1 MKKTHLS
8 IMLLLVICCAV
19 WSLNTFAAK
28 YDPIVEQVQKKLTEL
43 GYDPGPADGKM
54 GKKTEAAIKSF
65 QKDNSLPA
73 TGKIDDATLTKLG
86 IEKPGAPA
94 VAEKPKK
101 TEAPPQPTPK
111 KEQKPKDP
119 PKISCGYSGCSVEN
133 SLNDDL
139 IAQIKKHLSENE
151 YAKEVVL
158 KNCSDADL
166 AKLSALNDVMTKLKI
181 ERSEDISDISP
192 IAKLTKLERLTLE
205 VLPYLS
211 DLTPI
216 ENLSGVVYLSIRELA
231 SPVDLAPVARL
242 TALEEISIG
251 DKTDYPSFDFLG
263 PLSNLKE
270 VFLYKS
276 AANPEDPSDISALAG
291 KPNLKSLSI
300 GGTNVQ
306 DISSLK
312 DSPELTSLTLQKSP
326 IEDLSPLQ
334 NCPKLKY
341 FKLISVPAKDLS
353 PLEGMTELNSLTVYD
368 TEVTDLTPLAALKNS
383 LKYLNLNR
391 TKVKDMTPVG
401 ELSELTDIFLDETEF
416 VDFSPL
422 AKCTK
427 LEFLEARSEK
437 SGFSDL
443 NIIASMPNLKKLWLD
458 ENDKIQNWEALKTA
472 TSLTSLSIGRTSFSD
487 LALLE
492 NLENLEDLNIYECT
506 VKNPKSLLKLPKL
519 TSVGIR
525 RTKGIDDITFLKDL
539 PSLAKLYVGYDNTQF
554 PQEQIDAL
562 NKAQE
567 EAKKKQ
573 Q

>member
-1 MKKTHLS
+1 MKKIRLS
-8 IMLLLVICCAV
+8 IIVVLVLCCAV

-43 GYDPGPADGKM
+43 GYDPGPVDGKM
-54 GKKTEAAIKSF
+54 GKKTAAAIKSF
-65 QKDNSLPA
+65 QKDNNLSE
-73 TGKIDDATLTKLG
+73 TGKIDEATLAKFGL
-86 IEKPGAPA
+86 KAPK
-94 VAEKPKK
+94 AEAAPKK
-101 TEAPPQPTPK
+101 SEPAPKPTPK

-119 PKISCGYSGCSVEN
+119 PKINCGYSGCTVEN

-151 YAKEVVL
+151 YAKEVAL

-166 AKLSALNDVMTKLKI
+166 TKLSALNDVMTKLKI
-181 ERSEDISDISP
+181 ERSENISDISP
-192 IAKLTKLERLTLE
+192 IAKLSNLERLSLE
-205 VLPYLS
+205 RLPYLS

-216 ENLSGVVYLSIRELA
+216 ENLGGVVYLSIRELA
-231 SPVDLAPVARL
+231 SPVDLAPVAKL

-251 DKTDYPSFDFLG
+251 DKTDYPSFEFLG

-276 AANPEDPSDISALAG
+276 QAKPEDPSDISALGG
-291 KPNLKSLSI
+291 KPNLTRLSI
-300 GGTNVQ
+300 AGTNVQ
-306 DISSLK
+306 DISALK
-312 DSPELTSLTLQKSP
+312 DSPELTSLMLQESP

-341 FKLISVPAKDLS
+341 FKLIEVPVKDLS
-353 PLEGMTELNSLTVYD
+353 PLEGLAELNSLTLYD
-368 TEVTDLTPLAALKNS
+368 TAVTDLTPLAALKNS
-383 LKYLNLNR
+383 LKYLNLNK

-401 ELSELTDIFLDETEF
+401 ELSELTDIFLDDTEF

-443 NIIASMPNLKKLWLD
+443 NIIKSMPNLKKLWID
-458 ENDKIQNWEALKTA
+458 DNDKIKNWEALKTA
-472 TSLTSLSIGRTSFSD
+472 TSLESLSMGATSFSD

-492 NLENLEDLNIYECT
+492 NMENLEDLNIYECT
-506 VKNPKSLLKLPKL
+506 VKNPKSLIKLPKVYRL
-519 TSVGIR
+519 GIR

-539 PSLAKLYVGYDNTQF
+539 PSLAKLSLGYDSSQY